1 MLSSPPALRNR
12 GPILEVLQR
21 HLPASGA
28 VLEIASGSGEHVA
41 HFAPALPDLVF
52 QPSDPDRAA
61 RASIAARI
69 EKEKLKNVREPLDLD
84 AGSGDWRLPAE
95 IARSLAAILCI
106 NMIHASPWRATLGL
120 LRGAGNALRSQGL
133 LYLYGPYRR
142 GGHHTA
148 PSNEAF
154 DRDYL
159 RARNPEW
166 GIRNLE
172 DVIAEAAAQQLAL
185 AEIVEM
191 PANNLSVLLRRM

>member
-1 MLSSPPALRNR
+1 MLSSAQALRNR

-21 HLPASGA
+21 HLPTSGT

-41 HFAPALPDLVF
+41 HFAPALPHLVF

-69 EKEKLKNVREPLDLD
+69 EQEKLKNVREPLDLD
-84 AGSGDWRLPAE
+84 AGAGDWRLPAE
-95 IARSLAAILCI
+95 IAGSLAAILCI

-120 LRGAGNALRSQGL
+120 LRGAGNALRAQGL

-142 GGHHTA
+142 GGHTA
-148 PSNEAF
+148 PSNEEF
-154 DRDYL
+154 ERDYL
-159 RARNPEW
+159 RVRNPEW
-166 GIRNLE
+166 GVRNLE
-172 DVIAEAAAQQLAL
+172 DVIAEATAQQLAL

>member
-12 GPILEVLQR
+12 DPILQVLRR

-28 VLEIASGSGEHVA
+28 VLEIASGSGEHVT
-41 HFAPALPDLVF
+41 HFAAALPDLVF
-52 QPSDPDRAA
+52 QPSDQDPAA

-69 EKEKLKNVREPLDLD
+69 EQDKLKNVREPLDLD
-84 AGSGDWRLPAE
+84 ASATDWRLPSE
-95 IARSLAAILCI
+95 IAGSLAAILCI

-120 LRGAGNALRSQGL
+120 LRGAGNALRPQGL

-142 GGHHTA
+142 GGRTA

-154 DRDYL
+154 ERDYL
-159 RARNPEW
+159 RVRNPEW
-166 GIRNLE
+166 GVRNLE
-172 DVIAEAAAQQLAL
+172 DVVAEAAARHFTLADV
-185 AEIVEM
+185 IEM